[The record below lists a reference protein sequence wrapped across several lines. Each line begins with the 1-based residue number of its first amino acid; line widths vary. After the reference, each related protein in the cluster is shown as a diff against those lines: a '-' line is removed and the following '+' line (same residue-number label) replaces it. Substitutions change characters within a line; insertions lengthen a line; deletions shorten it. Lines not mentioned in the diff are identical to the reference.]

1 MAPDEA
7 ALSTIVKDVNL
18 RYGLNPGKAHELH
31 LEAMA
36 HDLVADPDIQLQA
49 SANSFENFS
58 LEFDRRFKRAITQEM
73 KRNEDFSL
81 ELLNNTELRD
91 DVGRALAADVYAR
104 DKVAWERECTIG
116 DLLERGEGPYLEFKS
131 TLEWDVRNARHDR
144 TLRLPVLKTVSAFLN
159 SRYGGTL
166 VLGVADDK
174 SIVGLEK
181 DFASIHREGKDDADW
196 FQLHLGNLVQE
207 AVGVAAAT
215 GVTSEVLRV
224 DGHEICRVHTDPSA
238 YPVRMRGNGDTF
250 YVRRNNAT
258 VAIKDGAEVEKYVAG
273 RWHGKA
279 AAVAPPA
286 LRLVSRDQ
294 AEPFKRH
301 LPFYSLDVAA
311 GPFLANRPIEEP
323 EGWVEVP
330 TSMKLT
336 EDMFAARIRGKSMEP
351 QNRDGS
357 VAAFRTGAGGSREG
371 RILLVELDGAIDP
384 ELGTSYTLKRWDSG
398 NSETETH
405 EGDWA

>member
-36 HDLVADPDIQLQA
+36 HELVAEPDIPLQA

-73 KRNEDFSL
+73 RRNEDFSL
-81 ELLNNTELRD
+81 ELLNNSEPRD
-91 DVGRALAADVYAR
+91 DVGRALGADVYGGA
-104 DKVAWERECTIG
+104 KVAWQRECPIG

-144 TLRLPVLKTVSAFLN
+144 ALRLPVLKTVSAFLN

-166 VLGVADDK
+166 VLGIADDK

-181 DFASIHREGKDDADW
+181 DFAAVHREGKDDADW

-238 YPVRMRGNGDTF
+238 YPVRMLGNGDAF

-258 VAIKDGAEVEKYVAG
+258 VAIKDETEVEKYVAG
-273 RWHGKA
+273 RWPGRA
-279 AAVAPPA
+279 TPAAPPA
-286 LRLVSRDQ
+286 WRLVGREQ
-294 AEPFKRH
+294 GGPVKRH
-301 LPFYSLDVAA
+301 LPGYSLGVAA
-311 GPFLANRPIEEP
+311 GGFLAQRPIEEP
-323 EGWVEVP
+323 EGWGGGP
-330 TSMKLT
+330 APIKIAQA
-336 EDMFAARIRGKSMEP
+336 MFAAR
-351 QNRDGS
+351 
-357 VAAFRTGAGGSREG
+357 
-371 RILLVELDGAIDP
+371 
-384 ELGTSYTLKRWDSG
+384 
-398 NSETETH
+398 
-405 EGDWA
+405 

>member
-196 FQLHLGNLVQE
+196 CQLHLANLVQE
-207 AVGVAAAT
+207 AVGGAAAT
-215 GVTSEVLRV
+215 GGTSEGLRG
-224 DGHEICRVHTDPSA
+224 DGHNSCLRPRDPSH
-238 YPVRMRGNGDTF
+238 YPLRPP
-250 YVRRNNAT
+250 RRA
-258 VAIKDGAEVEKYVAG
+258 
-273 RWHGKA
+273 RPSSH
-279 AAVAPPA
+279 AP
-286 LRLVSRDQ
+286 
-294 AEPFKRH
+294 
-301 LPFYSLDVAA
+301 
-311 GPFLANRPIEEP
+311 
-323 EGWVEVP
+323 
-330 TSMKLT
+330 
-336 EDMFAARIRGKSMEP
+336 
-351 QNRDGS
+351 
-357 VAAFRTGAGGSREG
+357 
-371 RILLVELDGAIDP
+371 
-384 ELGTSYTLKRWDSG
+384 
-398 NSETETH
+398 
-405 EGDWA
+405 